1 MRIEDE
7 LGQQRQLCG
16 ACCVQTPGRELNA
29 DGSVVDS
36 GTVAVMKKLLLL
48 LIVLLVY
55 LQYQLWF
62 GDGSLQEFWELHQE
76 VEMQARENLELR
88 ERNAALQ
95 AEVADL
101 RQGLDAI
108 EEHAR
113 EDLGMVKE
121 GETFYQVVE

>member
-1 MRIEDE
+1 
-7 LGQQRQLCG
+7 
-16 ACCVQTPGRELNA
+16 
-29 DGSVVDS
+29 
-36 GTVAVMKKLLLL
+36 MKKLLLL

-62 GDGSLQEFWELHQE
+62 GDGSLQEFSELHKE
-76 VEMQARENLELR
+76 VEMQAQENLELR

-101 RQGLDAI
+101 QQGLDAI

>member
-1 MRIEDE
+1 
-7 LGQQRQLCG
+7 
-16 ACCVQTPGRELNA
+16 
-29 DGSVVDS
+29 
-36 GTVAVMKKLLLL
+36 MKKLLLL

-62 GDGSLQEFWELHQE
+62 GDGSLQNVWELHRE
-76 VEMQARENLELR
+76 VDMQHQENLELR

-95 AEVADL
+95 AEVEDL
-101 RQGLDAI
+101 QQGLDAI